1 MNPNGDTGLR
11 VLPRSSPGTHLPPLG
26 SMPST
31 SGELPIGTRVT
42 VCTEGGWENGIVGAV
57 ESEIEESQETV
68 VLHRVDYDN
77 GHQKLH
83 NLSQL
88 DVRLLSEEEES
99 DPARRS
105 AHPPDLHRQPG
116 DEGHA
121 AGMPPEEVQGVAMVD
136 GGDGQQADPE
146 SAAHLMLGLGRKLT
160 AGAPAAAASS
170 RAGWPLAILWS

>member
-146 SAAHLMLGLGRKLT
+146 SAAHLMRAYLLNEKLKT
-160 AGAPAAAASS
+160 FDSKLYPKRTLS
-170 RAGWPLAILWS
+170 